1 MEGSPEARITQFL
14 VQVARGCFL
23 YVKMVLDLLERGHLV
38 IKSSSF
44 NVLPL
49 SLAEIFLLEFNLK
62 FPSARAFQ
70 KVWENFALFYFLA
83 LILPKSLQVEDI
95 LSTALASLVPLTPV
109 ELYNSVNALSN
120 VEIPMQWGEFL
131 MRFSSLSGFLVRRAD
146 DTLMFFHPTFR
157 EWLVRRK
164 DFESKKFLCDPRNGH
179 AAIAFR

>member
-14 VQVARGCFL
+14 VQVARVCFL

-70 KVWENFALFYFLA
+70 KVRT
-83 LILPKSLQVEDI
+83 SL
-95 LSTALASLVPLTPV
+95 L
-109 ELYNSVNALSN
+109 NSSRTYCNC
-120 VEIPMQWGEFL
+120 EC
-131 MRFSSLSGFLVRRAD
+131 GF
-146 DTLMFFHPTFR
+146 
-157 EWLVRRK
+157 
-164 DFESKKFLCDPRNGH
+164 
-179 AAIAFR
+179 

>member
-1 MEGSPEARITQFL
+1 MLSLMKLSVSPRILPWHDPHFQMNKFIFVLRVALSPAIRDNITPKSVKVEGSPEARITQFL

-70 KVWENFALFYFLA
+70 KVR
-83 LILPKSLQVEDI
+83 
-95 LSTALASLVPLTPV
+95 
-109 ELYNSVNALSN
+109 VN
-120 VEIPMQWGEFL
+120 
-131 MRFSSLSGFLVRRAD
+131 
-146 DTLMFFHPTFR
+146 
-157 EWLVRRK
+157 
-164 DFESKKFLCDPRNGH
+164 
-179 AAIAFR
+179 

>member
-70 KVWENFALFYFLA
+70 KVRT
-83 LILPKSLQVEDI
+83 SL
-95 LSTALASLVPLTPV
+95 LSS
-109 ELYNSVNALSN
+109 
-120 VEIPMQWGEFL
+120 
-131 MRFSSLSGFLVRRAD
+131 RAYCNCKCV
-146 DTLMFFHPTFR
+146 F
-157 EWLVRRK
+157 
-164 DFESKKFLCDPRNGH
+164 
-179 AAIAFR
+179 

>member
-1 MEGSPEARITQFL
+1 MKHNVETQHFERQKKSSYYKYERSKSNKTSSLIRVARSPAIRDNITPKSVKVEGSPEARITQFL

-70 KVWENFALFYFLA
+70 KVRT
-83 LILPKSLQVEDI
+83 SL
-95 LSTALASLVPLTPV
+95 L
-109 ELYNSVNALSN
+109 NSSRTYCNC
-120 VEIPMQWGEFL
+120 EC
-131 MRFSSLSGFLVRRAD
+131 GF
-146 DTLMFFHPTFR
+146 
-157 EWLVRRK
+157 
-164 DFESKKFLCDPRNGH
+164 
-179 AAIAFR
+179 